1 MIKIILGLY
10 DPSAFNN
17 KQEKYIEDI
26 KNLKK
31 RIIAEFGEDEQIIN
45 YISGIAFINLLLIE
59 KKDLKGWEEIY
70 MKFYYQYLERVDE
83 LIQIVME
90 IKSNKHTILER
101 LKEIKNKIQ
110 DQMIIL
116 NVNLKSEKLK
126 NNVQN

>member
-1 MIKIILGLY
+1 
-10 DPSAFNN
+10 
-17 KQEKYIEDI
+17 
-26 KNLKK
+26 
-31 RIIAEFGEDEQIIN
+31 
-45 YISGIAFINLLLIE
+45 LLIE